1 MNSEKYIEFCN
12 NNSGIYGLWIK
23 SPLSGQNS
31 LKVSVLND
39 MNLKKSVGQVV
50 ILLKYYYCLIS
61 RDFKDKN
68 LRACITWGGGTSNPS
83 SYLDNT
89 SIWLLKSV

>member
-1 MNSEKYIEFCN
+1 MLIYMNSENYIEFCN

-39 MNLKKSVGQVV
+39 MNCEKVCRLGSNLTK
-50 ILLKYYYCLIS
+50 ILLL
-61 RDFKDKN
+61 
-68 LRACITWGGGTSNPS
+68 
-83 SYLDNT
+83 LD
-89 SIWLLKSV
+89 IKRF

>member
-1 MNSEKYIEFCN
+1 MNSEKYIEFCS

-39 MNLKKSVGQVV
+39 MNLKKSVG
-50 ILLKYYYCLIS
+50 
-61 RDFKDKN
+61 
-68 LRACITWGGGTSNPS
+68 
-83 SYLDNT
+83 
-89 SIWLLKSV
+89 